1 MLMES
6 KAVDTRPVLDVRNLE
21 VTFRLARGDARIL
34 TGVDFNLYP
43 REILALVGETGS
55 GKSVTAKSLL
65 SLLSGATRQTSG
77 EVYFEENDLLSI
89 SNKELEAIRGRDIS
103 MIFQNPQACI
113 NPVFTLGEQ
122 IFRLIRLYLPDT
134 IGEVKQQQNISTRK
148 AIRQI
153 AREKLKEVGLSD
165 SERIFSSYVNQIS
178 GGMAQRF
185 MIALALL
192 SSPKILIADEATSAL
207 DVTVQARILKLLK
220 ELCAKHDTSILFIT
234 HDLGIAAQLCDRVAV
249 MYSGSIVE
257 IADTVSIFTSPRH
270 PYTRGLVGAV
280 PRPGSKAALSYVEGM
295 IPDLV
300 EPPPGCRFHP
310 RCNRKMEICSQIKP
324 GKVTLATDH
333 HVCCLLYADQFAEE
347 DER

>member
-6 KAVDTRPVLDVRNLE
+6 QAVHNRPILDVKNLE
-21 VTFRLARGDARIL
+21 VTFHVARGAARIL
-34 TGVDFNLYP
+34 TGVDFTLYP

-55 GKSVTAKSLL
+55 GKSVTAKSML
-65 SLLSGATRQTSG
+65 SLLPGAARQTCG
-77 EVYFEENDLLSI
+77 EVNFEGNDLLALS
-89 SNKELEAIRGRDIS
+89 SKELEAIRGRDIS

-122 IFRLIRLYLPDT
+122 IFRLIRLYLPEKIT
-134 IGEVKQQQNISTRK
+134 KVREQQNISAKK
-148 AIRQI
+148 AVRYI

-185 MIALALL
+185 MIAQALL

-220 ELCAKHDTSILFIT
+220 ELCARHDTAILFIT
-234 HDLGIAAQLCDRVAV
+234 HDLGIAAQVCDRVAV

-270 PYTRGLVGAV
+270 PYTRGLLGAV
-280 PRPGSKAALSYVEGM
+280 PRPGASTTLSYVEGM

-300 EPPPGCRFHP
+300 EPPHGCRFHP
-310 RCNRKMEICSQIKP
+310 RCTRRMDICSQIKP
-324 GKVTLATDH
+324 GKFTAGKNHQVS
-333 HVCCLLYADQFAEE
+333 CFLYADQPVEE
-347 DER
+347 DEV